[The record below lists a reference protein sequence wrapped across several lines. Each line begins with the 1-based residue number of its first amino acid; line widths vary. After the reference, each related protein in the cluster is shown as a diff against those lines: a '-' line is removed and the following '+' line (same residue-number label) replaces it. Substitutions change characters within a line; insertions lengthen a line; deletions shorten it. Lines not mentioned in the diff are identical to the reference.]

1 MFDVRLALNVT
12 AFGCLLVLP
21 HVLWDGLEDDLTA
34 STIGNALDLGTDL
47 VLHDARG
54 EGHLV

>member
-21 HVLWDGLEDDLTA
+21 HVLWNGLEDNLAA
-34 STIGNALDLGTDL
+34 SAIRDAFDLGTDF

-54 EGHLV
+54 ERHLV